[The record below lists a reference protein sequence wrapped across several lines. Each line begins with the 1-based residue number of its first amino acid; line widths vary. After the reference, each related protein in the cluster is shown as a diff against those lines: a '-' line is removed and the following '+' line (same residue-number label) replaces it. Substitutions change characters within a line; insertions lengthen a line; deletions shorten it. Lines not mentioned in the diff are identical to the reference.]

1 MAAALCIATYLFVG
15 IYTLMIAAFA
25 IGWLQTPQFD
35 KKMPI
40 KTPVSLVVCCKNEAD
55 NLPRLLDSIAAQT
68 HPAFEVIFANDHSTD
83 HTAKILDEFCKNHH
97 FAHYFE
103 TVGNGKKNALRE
115 AVSRTQNDII
125 VCTDADCTL
134 QPAHLQT
141 IADYFDAEKP
151 DLLLGAV
158 RIEAQ
163 KSLFSRLQALEF
175 ASLIASAAGACAL
188 RMPIMCNGANLAF
201 QKRVFTELSEQ
212 LCDREI
218 SGDDQ
223 FLLFAAKRARC
234 RIRFLKAADTIVTT
248 QPQGTLGNFLRQR
261 GRWTSKT
268 KSYTDPQT
276 IAAACIVFATS
287 ALILADFIGIFFNRG
302 FLVPLAMAFGLK
314 LATDTA
320 FLTIFM
326 PFTNQQRLL
335 FHTFVLSAIY
345 PIYIVCAVLHGLVGS
360 KQWK

>member
-1 MAAALCIATYLFVG
+1 MSIVAITTYCFVALYVLTIG
-15 IYTLMIAAFA
+15 AFA
-25 IGWLQTPQFD
+25 IGWLRQKPFLPKTPM
-35 KKMPI
+35 KP
-40 KTPVSLVVCCKNEAD
+40 PVSLVVCCKNEAE
-55 NLPRLLDSIAAQT
+55 NLPRLLASVAAQT
-68 HPAFEVIFANDHSTD
+68 HPAFEVVFANDHSTD
-83 HTAKILDEFCKNHH
+83 QTAKILDEFCQNHP
-97 FAHYFE
+97 FATYFSTE
-103 TVGNGKKNALRE
+103 KTGKKNALRE
-115 AVSRTQNDII
+115 AVERTQHAIV

-134 QPAHLQT
+134 QPTHLQT
-141 IADYFDAEKP
+141 IAAYFDAENP
-151 DLLLGAV
+151 DLLLGGV
-158 RIEAQ
+158 RIDTQ
-163 KSLFSRLQALEF
+163 KSLFAQLQALEF
-175 ASLIASAAGACAL
+175 ASLIASTAGACAL

-201 QKRVFTELSEQ
+201 KKSVFIELSGQ

-248 QPQGTLGNFLRQR
+248 QPQATLGKFLRQR
-261 GRWTSKT
+261 GRWTSKS

-276 IAAACIVFATS
+276 IATACIVFATS
-287 ALILADFIGIFFNRG
+287 MLILTDFIGIFFNRG

-314 LATDTA
+314 FATDTA

-360 KQWK
+360 KRWK

>member
-1 MAAALCIATYLFVG
+1 MSIVAITTYCFVALYV
-15 IYTLMIAAFA
+15 LMIAAFA
-25 IGWLQTPQFD
+25 VGWLRLRTFSP
-35 KKMPI
+35 KMPM
-40 KTPVSLVVCCKNEAD
+40 KTPISLVVCCKNEAE
-55 NLPRLLDSIAAQT
+55 NLPRLLASVAAQT
-68 HPAFEVIFANDHSTD
+68 HPAFEVVFANDHSTD
-83 HTAKILDEFCKNHH
+83 QTAKILDEFCQNHP
-97 FAHYFE
+97 FATYFSTE
-103 TVGNGKKNALRE
+103 KTGKKNALRE
-115 AVSRTQNDII
+115 AVERTQHAIV

-134 QPAHLQT
+134 QPTHLQT
-141 IADYFDAEKP
+141 IAAYFDAENP
-151 DLLLGAV
+151 DLLLGGV
-158 RIEAQ
+158 RIETQ
-163 KSLFSRLQALEF
+163 KSLFAQLQALEF
-175 ASLIASAAGACAL
+175 ASLIASTAGACAV

-201 QKRVFTELSEQ
+201 KKSVFIELSGQ

-248 QPQGTLGNFLRQR
+248 QPQATLGNFLRQR
-261 GRWTSKT
+261 GRWTSKA
-268 KSYTDPQT
+268 KSYTDCQT
-276 IAAACIVFATS
+276 IAVACIVFATS
-287 ALILADFIGIFFNRG
+287 MLILADFIGIFFNRG

-360 KQWK
+360 KRWK

>member
-1 MAAALCIATYLFVG
+1 MSFVEITTYCFVALYVLTIG
-15 IYTLMIAAFA
+15 AFA
-25 IGWLQTPQFD
+25 IGWLRQKPFLPKTPM
-35 KKMPI
+35 KP
-40 KTPVSLVVCCKNEAD
+40 PVSLVVCCKNEAE
-55 NLPRLLDSIAAQT
+55 NLPRLLASVAAQT
-68 HPAFEVIFANDHSTD
+68 HPAFEVVFANDHSTD
-83 HTAKILDEFCKNHH
+83 QTAKILDEFCQNHP
-97 FAHYFE
+97 FATYFSTE
-103 TVGNGKKNALRE
+103 KTGKKNALRE
-115 AVSRTQNDII
+115 AVERTQHAIV

-134 QPAHLQT
+134 QPTHLQT
-141 IADYFDAEKP
+141 IAAYFDAENP
-151 DLLLGAV
+151 DLLLGGV
-158 RIEAQ
+158 RIETQ
-163 KSLFSRLQALEF
+163 KSLFAQLQALEF
-175 ASLIASAAGACAL
+175 ASLIASTAGACAV

-201 QKRVFTELSEQ
+201 KKSAFIELSGQ

-248 QPQGTLGNFLRQR
+248 QPQATLGNFLRQR
-261 GRWTSKT
+261 GRWTSKA
-268 KSYTDPQT
+268 KSYTDCQT
-276 IAAACIVFATS
+276 IAVACIVFATS
-287 ALILADFIGIFFNRG
+287 MLILADFIGIFFNRG

-360 KQWK
+360 KRWK

>member
-1 MAAALCIATYLFVG
+1 MSIVAITTYCFVALYV
-15 IYTLMIAAFA
+15 LMIAAFA
-25 IGWLQTPQFD
+25 VGWLRLRTFSP
-35 KKMPI
+35 KMPM
-40 KTPVSLVVCCKNEAD
+40 KTPISLVVCCKNEAK
-55 NLPRLLDSIAAQT
+55 NLPRLLASIAAQT
-68 HPAFEVIFANDHSTD
+68 YPNFEVVFANDHSTD
-83 HTAKILDEFCKNHH
+83 QTAKILDEFCQNHP
-97 FAHYFE
+97 FATYFSTE
-103 TVGNGKKNALRE
+103 KTGKKNALRE
-115 AVSRTQNDII
+115 AVERTQHAIV

-134 QPAHLQT
+134 QPTHLQT
-141 IADYFDAEKP
+141 IAAYFEAENP
-151 DLLLGAV
+151 DLLLGGV

-163 KSLFSRLQALEF
+163 KSLFAQLQALEF
-175 ASLIASAAGACAL
+175 ASLIASTAGACAL

-201 QKRVFTELSEQ
+201 KKCVFIELSGQ

-248 QPQGTLGNFLRQR
+248 QPQATLGKFLRQR
-261 GRWTSKT
+261 GRWTSKS

-276 IAAACIVFATS
+276 IATACIVFATS
-287 ALILADFIGIFFNRG
+287 MLILTDFIGIFFNRG

-360 KQWK
+360 KRWK

>member
-1 MAAALCIATYLFVG
+1 MSIVAITTYCFVALYV
-15 IYTLMIAAFA
+15 LMIAAFA
-25 IGWLQTPQFD
+25 VGWLRLRPFSP
-35 KKMPI
+35 KMPM
-40 KTPVSLVVCCKNEAD
+40 KTPISLVVCCKNEAK
-55 NLPRLLDSIAAQT
+55 NLPRLLASIAAQT
-68 HPAFEVIFANDHSTD
+68 HPNFEVVFANDHSTD
-83 HTAKILDEFCKNHH
+83 QTAKILGEFCQNHT
-97 FAHYFE
+97 FSTYFS
-103 TVGNGKKNALRE
+103 TDGTGKKNALRE
-115 AVSRTQNDII
+115 AVSRATNDII

-134 QPAHLQT
+134 QPTHLQT
-141 IADYFDAEKP
+141 IAAYFEAENP
-151 DLLLGAV
+151 DLLLGGV

-163 KSLFSRLQALEF
+163 KSLFAQLQALEF
-175 ASLIASAAGACAL
+175 ASLIASTAGACAL

-201 QKRVFTELSEQ
+201 KKSVFIELSGQ
-212 LCDREI
+212 LCDHEI

-248 QPQGTLGNFLRQR
+248 QPQATLGKFLRQR
-261 GRWTSKT
+261 GRWTSKS

-276 IAAACIVFATS
+276 IATACIVFATS
-287 ALILADFIGIFFNRG
+287 MLILTDFIGIFFNRC
-302 FLVPLAMAFGLK
+302 FIVPFAIAFGLK
-314 LATDTA
+314 LATDSA

-360 KQWK
+360 KRWK

>member
-1 MAAALCIATYLFVG
+1 MSFVEITTYCFVALYVLTIG
-15 IYTLMIAAFA
+15 AFA
-25 IGWLQTPQFD
+25 IGWLRQKPFLPKTPM
-35 KKMPI
+35 KP
-40 KTPVSLVVCCKNEAD
+40 PVSLVVCCKNEAE
-55 NLPRLLDSIAAQT
+55 NLPRLLASVAAQT
-68 HPAFEVIFANDHSTD
+68 HPAFEVVFANDHSTD
-83 HTAKILDEFCKNHH
+83 QTAKILDEFCQNHP
-97 FAHYFE
+97 FATYFSTE
-103 TVGNGKKNALRE
+103 KTGKKNALRE
-115 AVSRTQNDII
+115 AVERTQHAIV

-134 QPAHLQT
+134 QPTHLQT
-141 IADYFDAEKP
+141 IAAYFDAENP
-151 DLLLGAV
+151 DLLLGGV
-158 RIEAQ
+158 RIETQ
-163 KSLFSRLQALEF
+163 KSLFAQLQALEF
-175 ASLIASAAGACAL
+175 ASLIASTAGACAV

-201 QKRVFTELSEQ
+201 KKSVFIELSGQ

-248 QPQGTLGNFLRQR
+248 QPQATLGNFLRQR
-261 GRWTSKT
+261 GRWTSKA
-268 KSYTDPQT
+268 KSYTDCQT
-276 IAAACIVFATS
+276 IAVACIVFATS
-287 ALILADFIGIFFNRG
+287 MLILADFIGIFFNRG

-360 KQWK
+360 KRWK

>member
-1 MAAALCIATYLFVG
+1 MSIVAITTYCFVALYVLTIG
-15 IYTLMIAAFA
+15 AFA
-25 IGWLQTPQFD
+25 IGWLRQKPFLPKTPM
-35 KKMPI
+35 KP
-40 KTPVSLVVCCKNEAD
+40 PVSLVVCCKNEAE
-55 NLPRLLDSIAAQT
+55 NLPRLLASVAAQT
-68 HPAFEVIFANDHSTD
+68 HPAFEVVFANDHSTD
-83 HTAKILDEFCKNHH
+83 QTAKMLDEFCQNHP
-97 FAHYFE
+97 FATYFSTE
-103 TVGNGKKNALRE
+103 KTGKKNALRE
-115 AVSRTQNDII
+115 AVERTRHAIV

-134 QPAHLQT
+134 QPTHLQT
-141 IADYFDAEKP
+141 IAAYFDAENP
-151 DLLLGAV
+151 DLLLGGV
-158 RIEAQ
+158 RIETQ
-163 KSLFSRLQALEF
+163 KSLFAQLQALEF
-175 ASLIASAAGACAL
+175 ASLIASTAGACAL

-201 QKRVFTELSEQ
+201 KKSVFIELSGQ
-212 LCDREI
+212 LYDREI

-248 QPQGTLGNFLRQR
+248 QPQATLGNFLRQR
-261 GRWTSKT
+261 GRWTSKA
-268 KSYTDPQT
+268 KSYTDCQT
-276 IAAACIVFATS
+276 IAVACIVFATS
-287 ALILADFIGIFFNRG
+287 MLILADFIGIFFNRG

-360 KQWK
+360 KRWK